1 MSPRTL
7 AVWCPDWPVV
17 AAAAAAGL
25 PVGLPVAVLDGGR
38 VAACSA
44 QARAEGIRKGMRRR
58 DAQGRCPELTVFA
71 ADPAR
76 DARLFEVVACAV
88 EELAVG
94 VEVVRAGLVAVP
106 AKGPAGYLGGEA
118 AAAEQLVD
126 HVATRA
132 GVECQVGIADGLFA
146 ATLAAHRGLLV
157 DPGGSAGFLA
167 PLGIW
172 ELTRLQDTEERG
184 ELVDL
189 LRRLGLGTLGAF
201 AALPERDVATRFGA
215 DAVLAHRLARGAEKR
230 PPSRRTPPPD
240 LVVTE
245 RFDPPVDRVDA
256 VAFAARGLA
265 ATLHGRLAAHG
276 MACTRLV
283 ITATSEG
290 GEERSRVWRSA
301 DPLTPAGIADRVRWQ
316 LDGWLR
322 GGPGVRPNGGIDTLC
337 IEPEEIVDGQVLQL
351 RLWQAGGDDNSERA
365 ARAMVRVQSLLGP
378 EAVATAVLEGG
389 RGPADRVRLVPWGDE
404 RTPATDP
411 ARPWPGRLP
420 APSPS
425 IVPGQPVA
433 AEVLDS
439 AGKPVRVTATH
450 GFTGEPATVTVQG
463 GSPGAVLGWAGP
475 WPVDEHWWVQPDNRR
490 SRMQVVLG
498 DEQQQR
504 ALLLVVRAGN
514 WTVEGIYD

>member
-1 MSPRTL
+1 MSTRTL
-7 AVWCPDWPVV
+7 AVWCQDWPVV
-17 AAAAAAGL
+17 AASAVAGLAVGL
-25 PVGLPVAVLDGGR
+25 PVGVLAGGH

-44 QARAEGIRKGMRRR
+44 QARAEGVRKGMRRR
-58 DAQGRCPELTVFA
+58 DAQGRCPELIVFPD
-71 ADPAR
+71 DPAR
-76 DARLFEVVACAV
+76 DARLFEVVASAV

-94 VEVVRAGLVAVP
+94 VEVVRPGLVAVP
-106 AKGPAGYLGGEA
+106 AKGPAGYLGSEEA
-118 AAAEQLVD
+118 AAERLVD

-157 DPGGSAGFLA
+157 EPGASPDFLA

-172 ELTRLQDTEERG
+172 ELTRLQDTDERN

-201 AALPERDVATRFGA
+201 AAVPERDVATRFGA

-240 LVVTE
+240 LVVVE

-276 MACTRLV
+276 MACTRLS

-301 DPLTPAGIADRVRWQ
+301 DPLTPAAIADRVRWQ

-322 GGPGVRPNGGIDTLC
+322 GGPGVRPSGGIDTLRV
-337 IEPEEIVDGQVLQL
+337 EPEEIVDGQVLQL
-351 RLWQAGGDDNSERA
+351 HLWQAGNDDNSERA

-378 EAVATAVLEGG
+378 ESVATAVLEGG
-389 RGPADRVRLVPWGDE
+389 RGPADQVRLVPWGDE
-404 RTPATDP
+404 RDPRTDP
-411 ARPWPGRLP
+411 GQPWPGKLP

-425 IVPGQPVA
+425 IVPATPIPV
-433 AEVLDS
+433 EVFDS
-439 AGKPVRVTATH
+439 KGKPVCVTNTH
-450 GFTGEPATVTVQG
+450 GFTGEPAAITVMG
-463 GSPGAVLGWAGP
+463 EPKAVLGWAGP
-475 WPVDEHWWVQPDNRR
+475 WPVDEHWWVQPANRR
-490 SRMQVVLG
+490 SRMQVVIG
-498 DEQQQR
+498 DEEQQR
-504 ALLLVVRAGN
+504 ALLLVAKAGT